1 MYFTR
6 VVVDL
11 KSKHATMQF
20 EDIVMLDIPDDPFAY
35 LSSDE
40 RPVSE
45 GLDPEN
51 RPTKREYPK
60 LQLWLLNDSDLEFNF
75 DQKLYSDSVSA
86 DDEFS
91 NAQAH
96 YVTLIYK
103 IVADLVLKGVDS
115 PLSIEE
121 EKDYIGVV
129 SSNSRDMGRNKNE
142 IYKLTLIND
151 AFSKI
156 FGEFRAF
163 VDLVKDSVSNDE
175 AVAFEDLMSIF
186 DCLEATCFAPSER
199 NRPELILLWINN
211 YDPQPENDFINSVM
225 YNTPTPY
232 KHSQFWTLYLGTLL
246 LRGLFQQAESSL
258 RSSKFEELAKTCSDL
273 HSIIEDF
280 TTLVGTYT
288 SMALKGQFP
297 EWKYTVCEFRDNFKT
312 MKNGISDP
320 VHVTIASQIHD
331 LLCLMSGLPKSTA
344 MFVSTWYEMYGASSL
359 YQVRDESDV
368 YEDYYK
374 LAIHEKGID
383 IDSPLDE
390 IFRNILEKNYLQVV
404 LLIHDLDAATAA
416 YLSKLF
422 ELRGFFSSYYIGL
435 TEQRLLKHKPVEK
448 RCVSDYLLTRH
459 AFECLEVHKLVPVAM
474 GILLTPLITCLDA
487 EQKRNMIKTFLPNYQ
502 CLTNDDL
509 EWALTICTK
518 VGLPEVVRSLLLK
531 RGERSLQ
538 EGYLYEAMNSLV
550 ACFDER
556 RESEESV
563 LAMNKIHNIVWD
575 ILFQDVLL
583 NSSPVP
589 DELLNN
595 IVTDQVDSEFPV
607 NPVIRQCIAPFA
619 VLTEFFL
626 SISDESQMQKN
637 ISRLFHLLKFKYL
650 PFKFI
655 PLLLSQFL
663 PLLTRAKFEMQ
674 HFVIMIDLLDSFE
687 LQQLQRQNSEDA
699 DDLYEYAISI
709 LPENNK
715 YDWRVWIT
723 ESGLELPPT
732 VDELSR
738 VLRQRIMG
746 KIGKGYI
753 GA

>member
-1 MYFTR
+1 M
-6 VVVDL
+6 
-11 KSKHATMQF
+11 
-20 EDIVMLDIPDDPFAY
+20 MLDVPDDPVAY

-40 RPVSE
+40 NAVIKSSE
-45 GLDPEN
+45 EQ
-51 RPTKREYPK
+51 KRAPKRDYPK

-75 DQKLYSDSVSA
+75 DSKLYLDSVNA

-96 YVTLIYK
+96 YVTQIYK
-103 IVADLVLKGVDS
+103 IVADLALKGLDTPS
-115 PLSIEE
+115 SIEE
-121 EKDYIGVV
+121 KEYIGVI
-129 SSNSRDMGRNKNE
+129 SSKSQDMGSNKSE
-142 IYKLTLIND
+142 LYKIAMIND

-156 FGEFRAF
+156 SSEFRAF
-163 VDLVKDSVSNDE
+163 VDLVKDTVSEDE
-175 AVAFEDLMSIF
+175 AVAFEDLLSIF

-211 YDPQPENDFINSVM
+211 YDPQPENEFINSIM

-232 KHSQFWTLYLGTLL
+232 KHSQFWTLYMGTLL

-258 RSSKFEELAKTCSDL
+258 KSSKFEELAETCPDL

-280 TTLVGTYT
+280 TTLVSTYT
-288 SMALKGQFP
+288 TMALKGQFP
-297 EWKYTVCEFRDNFKT
+297 EWKYTVCEFRDNYKT
-312 MKNGISDP
+312 MKVGINDP
-320 VHVTIASQIHD
+320 VNVTIASQIHD

-344 MFVSTWYEMYGASSL
+344 SFVSTWYEMYGASSL
-359 YQVRDESDV
+359 YQVRDDQDV
-368 YEDYYK
+368 YADYYK

-383 IDSPLDE
+383 IESPLDE

-422 ELRGFFSSYYIGL
+422 ELRGFFQSYYEDL
-435 TEQRLLKHKPVEK
+435 TEQRLLKHKPAEK
-448 RCVSDYLLTRH
+448 RRVSDYLLTRH
-459 AFECLEVHKLVPVAM
+459 AFECFEVHKLVPVAM
-474 GILLTPLITCLDA
+474 GVLLTPIVTDLNM
-487 EQKRNMIKTFLPNYQ
+487 EQKRSMIKTFLPEYQ

-518 VGLPEVVRSLLLK
+518 INLPDVVRSLLLK
-531 RGERSLQ
+531 RGERSLND
-538 EGYLYEAMNSLV
+538 GYLYEALNALA
-550 ACFDER
+550 ACFDEKND
-556 RESEESV
+556 SEESV
-563 LAMNKIHNIVWD
+563 QAMKKIHNIVWD

-583 NSSPVP
+583 NSAPVP

-595 IVTDQVDSEFPV
+595 IVTDNVDSEFPI

-650 PFKFI
+650 PFKFK

-687 LQQLQRQNSEDA
+687 LQQTQSQNYEDA
-699 DDLYEYAISI
+699 ETLYEFAVTSI
-709 LPENNK
+709 PEENK
-715 YDWRVWIT
+715 YDWRVLVQD
-723 ESGLELPPT
+723 SGLEIPPT
-732 VDELSR
+732 VDDLSR
-738 VLRQRIMG
+738 VLRQRIMER
-746 KIGKGYI
+746 IGKVYI
-753 GA
+753 GV

>member
-1 MYFTR
+1 
-6 VVVDL
+6 
-11 KSKHATMQF
+11 MQF
-20 EDIVMLDIPDDPFAY
+20 EDIVMLDIPDDPVAY

-40 RPVSE
+40 IATPQNLDEQKRPI
-45 GLDPEN
+45 
-51 RPTKREYPK
+51 KREYPK
-60 LQLWLLNDSDLEFNF
+60 LQLWLLNDSDLELNF
-75 DQKLYSDSVSA
+75 DEKLYSDSIHA

-103 IVADLVLKGVDS
+103 IVADLVLKGIDS
-115 PLSIEE
+115 GLGIEE
-121 EKDYIGVV
+121 EKEIIGVI
-129 SSNSRDMGRNKNE
+129 SANSQDMGRNKDE
-142 IYKLTLIND
+142 LYKLAMIND

-156 FGEFRAF
+156 ASEFRAF
-163 VDLVKDSVSNDE
+163 VDLVKDSVSEEE
-175 AVAFEDLMSIF
+175 AVAFEDLLSIF
-186 DCLEATCFAPSER
+186 DCLEATCFTPSER
-199 NRPELILLWINN
+199 NRPEMILLWINN
-211 YDPQPENDFINSVM
+211 YDPRPENDFINSIM

-258 RSSKFEELAKTCSDL
+258 KSSKFEELAETCPDL

-280 TTLVGTYT
+280 ITLVGTYT
-288 SMALKGQFP
+288 SMALKGQFA
-297 EWKYTVCEFRDNFKT
+297 EWKYTVCEFRDNFKD
-312 MKNGISDP
+312 MKGGISDP
-320 VHVTIASQIHD
+320 VNVTIASQIHD

-359 YQVRDESDV
+359 YQVRDDPDV
-368 YEDYYK
+368 YADYYK
-374 LAIHEKGID
+374 LAVHEKGID
-383 IDSPLDE
+383 IESPLDE
-390 IFRNILEKNYLQVV
+390 IFRNIMEKNYLQVV

-422 ELRGFFSSYYIGL
+422 ELRGFFASYYVDL
-435 TEQRLLKHKPVEK
+435 TEQRLLKHKPAEK

-459 AFECLEVHKLVPVAM
+459 SFECFEVHKLVPVAM
-474 GILLTPLITCLDA
+474 GVLLTPLITCLNM
-487 EQKRNMIKTFLPNYQ
+487 EQKRSMIKVFLPNYQ

-518 VGLPEVVRSLLLK
+518 TNLPEVVRRLLLK
-531 RGERSLQ
+531 RGETSLH
-538 EGYLYEAMNSLV
+538 EGYLYEAMNALV
-550 ACFDER
+550 ACCDEKND
-556 RESEESV
+556 SEESV
-563 LAMNKIHNIVWD
+563 EAMKKIHSIVWD

-595 IVTDQVDSEFPV
+595 IIADDVDSEFPV
-607 NPVIRQCIAPFA
+607 NPMIRQCIAPFA
-619 VLTEFFL
+619 VLTEFFI
-626 SISDESQMQKN
+626 SIGDEDQMQKN

-663 PLLTRAKFEMQ
+663 PLLKKAKFEMQ

-687 LQQLQRQNSEDA
+687 LQQLQRKNSEDA
-699 DDLYEYAISI
+699 EDLYEFAITKI
-709 LPENNK
+709 PEDNK
-715 YDWRVWIT
+715 HDWRVIT
-723 ESGLELPPT
+723 QQSGSDIPPT
-732 VDELSR
+732 VEDLIR
-738 VLRQRIMG
+738 VLRQSIMER
-746 KIGKGYI
+746 IGKVYI